1 MMAFFCGWRGGVYD
15 SLKSTSDD
23 QRCRDGTEFGQVR
36 RSSPG
41 KRGASLL
48 SCLVARKSVC
58 LRRAAGGKRSQ
69 IVRYGRFLD
78 NRKVTVARLI
88 EGWGRQT
95 SVAASGRHVLAVH
108 DTSEINF
115 RTTPEHRRGLGEI
128 AKGNSYG
135 VLLHA
140 MLAID
145 AQSGDSLGL
154 VSGEIWTRQG
164 RQVISHDKR
173 AASERESR
181 RWLSTALATKQ
192 VLAAASMVT
201 VIGDR
206 ESDIYSAWAQFPEG
220 KFHLL
225 SRAMQD
231 RALVAG
237 GSLDATVAAFPVAAR
252 RTLELVERAD
262 RPARHAELEMRF
274 GEVTIKR
281 PHRCDP
287 DLPEGVRLRVVEI
300 SEPTPPAGQE
310 PLRWCLLTT
319 HQVKSPAEAWQI
331 VDWYKLRWTIE
342 QLFRTLKKQG
352 LRLED
357 SQIETAER
365 LLKLTAIATHAAA
378 LIMQLV
384 QARDGQHI
392 QPASIA
398 FTSDEIAALHAIE
411 ADQYTP
417 RTAKQQNP
425 HPKQS
430 LAWAAWIIARLG
442 GWDGYSSSKPPG
454 PITFR
459 HGLDYFHGIAKGWT
473 LRNV

>member
-1 MMAFFCGWRGGVYD
+1 MMAEFGGERGGGCD
-15 SLKSTSDD
+15 SLRRTSDD
-23 QRCRDGTEFGQVR
+23 QRCGDGTEFGQLR

-48 SCLVARKSVC
+48 SCMVARKSVC

-78 NRKVTVARLI
+78 NRKVTVGGLI
-88 EGWGRQT
+88 EGWGKQT
-95 SVAASGRHVLAVH
+95 ALAAAGRHVLAIH

-115 RTTPEHRRGLGEI
+115 RTSPEHRRGLGEV
-128 AKGNSYG
+128 AKGNSHG

-140 MLAID
+140 MLAVD

-154 VSGEIWTRQG
+154 VGGEIWTRQG
-164 RQVISHDKR
+164 RQVIAHDKR
-173 AASERESR
+173 SASERESR
-181 RWLSTALATKQ
+181 RWLSTAQAAKQ
-192 VLAAASMVT
+192 VLAAASTVT

-206 ESDIYSAWAQFPEG
+206 ESDIYSAWTQAPEDR
-220 KFHLL
+220 FHLL
-225 SRAMQD
+225 SRSMQD
-231 RALVAG
+231 RALVG
-237 GSLDATVAAFPVAAR
+237 GSLLDATVAGWPAVACR
-252 RTLELVERAD
+252 RLELVERAG

-281 PHRCDP
+281 PHRCDRH
-287 DLPEGVRLRVVEI
+287 LPESVRLRVVEV
-300 SEPTPPAGQE
+300 SEPTPPAGQD

-319 HQVKSPAEAWQI
+319 HQIQDAAEAWQI
-331 VDWYKLRWTIE
+331 VEWYKLRWTIE
-342 QLFRTLKKQG
+342 QLFRTLKRQG

-357 SQIETAER
+357 SQVETAER
-365 LLKLTAIATHAAA
+365 LLKITAIATHAAA

-384 QARDGQHI
+384 QARDGKRI

-398 FTSDEIAALHAIE
+398 FTADEIAALQAIE
-411 ADQYTP
+411 ADQYAP
-417 RTAKQQNP
+417 RTEKQRNP

-454 PITFR
+454 PITFK
-459 HGLDYFHGIAKGWT
+459 HGLDYFHGIAKGWS
-473 LRNV
+473 LRYV

>member
-1 MMAFFCGWRGGVYD
+1 M
-15 SLKSTSDD
+15 
-23 QRCRDGTEFGQVR
+23 
-36 RSSPG
+36 
-41 KRGASLL
+41 
-48 SCLVARKSVC
+48 VARKSVC

-78 NRKVTVARLI
+78 NRKVTVASLI
-88 EGWGRQT
+88 EGWSKQT
-95 SVAASGRHVLAVH
+95 AVAVAGRHVLAIH
-108 DTSEINF
+108 DTSEINY
-115 RTTPEHRRGLGEI
+115 RTSPEHRRGLGEI

-135 VLLHA
+135 VLLHP
-140 MLAID
+140 MLAVD
-145 AQSGDSLGL
+145 GQSGDSLGL
-154 VSGEIWTRQG
+154 VAGEIWTRQG
-164 RQVISHDKR
+164 RQMIAHDKR

-181 RWLSTALATKQ
+181 RWLSTALASKQ

-225 SRAMQD
+225 SRSMQD
-231 RALVAG
+231 RALVGG
-237 GSLDATVAAFPVAAR
+237 GSLDATVAAFPIAAR
-252 RTLELVERAD
+252 RTLELAERVG
-262 RPARHAELEMRF
+262 RPARHAELELRF

-287 DLPEGVRLRVVEI
+287 DLPQGVRLRVVEV
-300 SEPTPPAGQE
+300 SEPNPPAGQD

-319 HQVKSPAEAWQI
+319 HQVQSSAEAWQI
-331 VDWYKLRWTIE
+331 VEWYKLRWTIE

-357 SQIETAER
+357 SQVETAER

-384 QARDGQHI
+384 QARDGQRI

-398 FTSDEIAALHAIE
+398 FTDGEIAALHAVE

-417 RTAKQQNP
+417 RTEKQRNP

-454 PITFR
+454 PITFK

>member
-1 MMAFFCGWRGGVYD
+1 M
-15 SLKSTSDD
+15 
-23 QRCRDGTEFGQVR
+23 
-36 RSSPG
+36 
-41 KRGASLL
+41 
-48 SCLVARKSVC
+48 VARKSVC
-58 LRRAAGGKRSQ
+58 LRRAAGGQRSQ

-78 NRKVTVARLI
+78 NRKVTVGSLI
-88 EGWGRQT
+88 EGWGKQT
-95 SVAASGRHVLAVH
+95 TVAAAGRHVLAIQ

-115 RTTPEHRRGLGEI
+115 RTSKEHRRGLGEI
-128 AKGNSYG
+128 ARGNSYG

-154 VSGEIWTRQG
+154 VAGEIWTRQG
-164 RQVISHDKR
+164 RQVIAHDKR

-181 RWLSTALATKQ
+181 RWLSTARASKQ
-192 VLAAASMVT
+192 VLSAASLVT
-201 VIGDR
+201 VIGAR
-206 ESDIYSAWAQFPEG
+206 ESDLYSAWAQLPEG
-220 KFHLL
+220 NFHLL

-231 RALVAG
+231 RALAEG
-237 GSLDATVAAFPVAAR
+237 GSLDATVAAFPVAGH
-252 RTLELVERAD
+252 RTLELVERAG
-262 RPARHAELEMRF
+262 RPTREVELEMRF
-274 GEVTIKR
+274 GEVTLKR

-300 SEPTPPAGQE
+300 SEPDPPAGQE

-319 HQVKSPAEAWQI
+319 HQVESPAEAWQI

-352 LRLED
+352 LQLED
-357 SQIETAER
+357 SQVETAER
-365 LLKLTAIATHAAA
+365 LLKLTAIAAHAAA

-384 QARDGQHI
+384 QARDGLRI

-398 FTSDEIAALHAIE
+398 FTTDEIAALHAIE
-411 ADQYTP
+411 ADQYAP
-417 RTAKQQNP
+417 RTEKQRNP
-425 HPKQS
+425 HPQQS

-454 PITFR
+454 PITFK

>member
-1 MMAFFCGWRGGVYD
+1 MMADFCGRWGSAHD
-15 SLKSTSDD
+15 SLSGTSED
-23 QRCRDGTEFGQVR
+23 QRCRDGTEFGQVWR
-36 RSSPG
+36 LPPG

-48 SCLVARKSVC
+48 SCMVARKSVC
-58 LRRAAGGKRSQ
+58 LRRAAGGQRSQ

-78 NRKVTVARLI
+78 NRKVTVGGLI

-95 SVAASGRHVLAVH
+95 SVAAAGRHVLAIH

-115 RTTPEHRRGLGEI
+115 RTSPDHRRGLGEI

-135 VLLHA
+135 VLLHP
-140 MLAID
+140 MLAVD

-154 VSGEIWTRQG
+154 VAGEIWTRQG
-164 RQVISHDKR
+164 RQVIAHDKR
-173 AASERESR
+173 AVSERESR
-181 RWLSTALATKQ
+181 RWLSTALASKQ
-192 VLAAASMVT
+192 VLSAASMVT

-206 ESDIYSAWAQFPEG
+206 ESDIYSAWAEIPDG
-220 KFHLL
+220 RFHVL
-225 SRAMQD
+225 SRSMQD
-231 RALVAG
+231 RVLIGG
-237 GSLDATVAAFPVAAR
+237 GSLDATVAAFPIAAC
-252 RTLELVERAD
+252 RTLELVERAG
-262 RPARHAELEMRF
+262 RPTRDAELEMRF

-281 PHRCDP
+281 PRRCDP
-287 DLPEGVRLRVVEI
+287 GLPEGVRLRVVEV
-300 SEPTPPAGQE
+300 SEPNPPAGQE

-319 HQVKSPAEAWQI
+319 HQVESSADAWQI
-331 VDWYKLRWTIE
+331 VAWYELRWTIE

-357 SQIETAER
+357 SQVETADR

-378 LIMQLV
+378 LVMQLV
-384 QARDGQHI
+384 QARDGQRI

-398 FTSDEIAALHAIE
+398 FTTDEIDALHAIE
-411 ADQYTP
+411 ADQYAP
-417 RTAKQQNP
+417 RTEKQRNP
-425 HPKQS
+425 HPKES

-442 GWDGYSSSKPPG
+442 GWDGYSSSRPPG
-454 PITFR
+454 PITFK

>member
-1 MMAFFCGWRGGVYD
+1 M
-15 SLKSTSDD
+15 
-23 QRCRDGTEFGQVR
+23 
-36 RSSPG
+36 
-41 KRGASLL
+41 
-48 SCLVARKSVC
+48 VARKSVC
-58 LRRAAGGKRSQ
+58 LRRAAGGKRAQ

-78 NRKVTVARLI
+78 NRKVTVASLI

-95 SVAASGRHVLAVH
+95 AVAAAGRHVLAIH

-115 RTTPEHRRGLGEI
+115 RTSPEDRRGLGEI
-128 AKGNSYG
+128 GKGNSYG

-140 MLAID
+140 MLAVD

-154 VSGEIWTRQG
+154 VAGEIWTRQG
-164 RQVISHDKR
+164 RQVIAHDKR
-173 AASERESR
+173 VESERESR
-181 RWLSTALATKQ
+181 RWLSTALAAKQ
-192 VLAAASMVT
+192 VLSAASMVT

-206 ESDIYSAWAQFPEG
+206 ESDIYSAWVRGPDA

-225 SRAMQD
+225 SRSMQD
-231 RALVAG
+231 RALVG
-237 GSLDATVAAFPVAAR
+237 GGYLDATVAAFPVAAR
-252 RTLELVERAD
+252 RSLDLVERAG
-262 RPARHAELEMRF
+262 RPARCAELEMRF

-281 PHRCDP
+281 PKRCDP
-287 DLPEGVRLRVVEI
+287 NLPEGVRLRVVEV
-300 SEPTPPAGQE
+300 SEPNPPAGQD

-319 HQVKSPAEAWQI
+319 HQVRSPAEAWQI

-342 QLFRTLKKQG
+342 QLFRVLKKQG

-357 SQIETAER
+357 SQVEAADR

-384 QARDGQHI
+384 QARDGRRV

-398 FTSDEIAALHAIE
+398 FDADEIAALHAIE
-411 ADQYTP
+411 ADQYVP
-417 RTAKQQNP
+417 STAKQQNP

>member
-1 MMAFFCGWRGGVYD
+1 M
-15 SLKSTSDD
+15 
-23 QRCRDGTEFGQVR
+23 
-36 RSSPG
+36 
-41 KRGASLL
+41 
-48 SCLVARKSVC
+48 VARKSVC
-58 LRRAAGGKRSQ
+58 LRRAAGGQRSQ

-78 NRKVTVARLI
+78 NRKVTVTSLI
-88 EGWGRQT
+88 EGWSRQT
-95 SVAASGRHVLAVH
+95 AVAAAGRHVLAIH

-115 RTTPEHRRGLGEI
+115 RTSPEHRRGLGEI

-140 MLAID
+140 MLAVD
-145 AQSGDSLGL
+145 GQSGDSLGL
-154 VSGEIWTRQG
+154 VAGEIWTRQG
-164 RQVISHDKR
+164 RQVVAHDKR

-192 VLAAASMVT
+192 VLSAASAVT

-225 SRAMQD
+225 SRSMQD
-231 RALVAG
+231 RALVGG
-237 GSLDATVAAFPVAAR
+237 GSLDATVAAFPLADR
-252 RTLELVERAD
+252 RRLELVARPN
-262 RPARHAELEMRF
+262 RPARLAALELRF
-274 GEVTIKR
+274 GEVILKR
-281 PHRCDP
+281 PRRCDA
-287 DLPEGVRLRVVEI
+287 DLPEGVRLRVIEV
-300 SEPTPPAGQE
+300 SEPNPPADQE

-319 HQVKSPAEAWQI
+319 HRVQSAAEAWQI
-331 VDWYKLRWTIE
+331 VAWYKQRWTIE
-342 QLFRTLKKQG
+342 QLFRTLKRQG

-357 SQIETAER
+357 SQVETADR

-384 QARDGQHI
+384 QARDGQRL

-398 FTSDEIAALHAIE
+398 FTPDQIAALQAIE

-425 HPKQS
+425 HPIAS

-454 PITFR
+454 PITFK
-459 HGLDYFHGIAKGWT
+459 HGLDYFHGIAKGWS

>member
-1 MMAFFCGWRGGVYD
+1 MVDFVGDEAGGCD
-15 SLKSTSDD
+15 SLKRTSGY
-23 QRCRDGTEFGQVR
+23 QRCRDGVELGQFW

-48 SCLVARKSVC
+48 SCMVARESAC
-58 LRRAAGGKRSQ
+58 LRRAAGGERSQ

-78 NRKVTVARLI
+78 NRKVTVASLI
-88 EGWGRQT
+88 EGWGKQT
-95 SVAASGRHVLAVH
+95 SVAAAGRHVLAVQ

-115 RTTPEHRRGLGEI
+115 RTIPEHRRGLGEI
-128 AKGNSYG
+128 ARGNSHG

-140 MLAID
+140 MLAVD

-154 VSGEIWTRQG
+154 VAGEIWTRRE
-164 RQVISHDKR
+164 RQVIAHDKR

-181 RWLSTALATKQ
+181 RWLSTALAAKQ
-192 VLAAASMVT
+192 VLSAASMVT
-201 VIGDR
+201 VMGDR
-206 ESDIYSAWAQFPEG
+206 ESDLYNAWGELPEG

-225 SRAMQD
+225 SRSMQD
-231 RALVAG
+231 RALLEG
-237 GSLDATVAAFPVAAR
+237 GSLDATVAAFPVASCR
-252 RTLELVERAD
+252 SLEVVERAG
-262 RPARHAELEMRF
+262 RPARRAKLELRF

-287 DLPEGVRLRVVEI
+287 ALPDGVRLRVVEV
-300 SEPTPPAGQE
+300 SELDPPAGQQA
-310 PLRWCLLTT
+310 LRWCLLTT
-319 HQVKSPAEAWQI
+319 HQVQSAVEAWQI
-331 VDWYKLRWTIE
+331 VDWYKLRWAIE

-357 SQIETAER
+357 SQVETAER

-384 QARDGQHI
+384 QARDGQRL
-392 QPASIA
+392 QPASVA
-398 FTSDEIAALHAIE
+398 FSDDEIDALQAIE
-411 ADQYTP
+411 ASKYAP
-417 RTAKQQNP
+417 RTEKQRNP
-425 HPKQS
+425 HPSRS

-442 GWDGYSSSKPPG
+442 GWDGYSSSRPPG
-454 PITFR
+454 PITFK
-459 HGLDYFHGIAKGWT
+459 HGLDYFKGIAAGWA

>member
-1 MMAFFCGWRGGVYD
+1 MMVDFVGEAGGGYD
-15 SLKSTSDD
+15 LLNRTSGD
-23 QRCRDGTEFGQVR
+23 QRCRDGIEFGQLWR
-36 RSSPG
+36 WSPR

-48 SCLVARKSVC
+48 SSMVARASAC
-58 LRRAAGGKRSQ
+58 LRRAAGGRRSQ

-78 NRKVTVARLI
+78 NRKVTVGGLI
-88 EGWGRQT
+88 EGWGQQT
-95 SVAASGRHVLAVH
+95 AVAAAGRHVLAIH

-115 RTTPEHRRGLGEI
+115 HTSPEHRRGLGEI
-128 AKGNSYG
+128 ARGNSHG

-140 MLAID
+140 MLAVD
-145 AQSGDSLGL
+145 GQSGDSLGL
-154 VSGEIWTRQG
+154 VAGEIWTRQG
-164 RQVISHDKR
+164 RQVIAHDKR

-181 RWLSTALATKQ
+181 RWLSTAVASKQ
-192 VLAAASMVT
+192 VLSAASMVT

-206 ESDIYSAWAQFPEG
+206 ESDIYSAWSQFPEG
-220 KFHLL
+220 RFHLL
-225 SRAMQD
+225 SRSMQD
-231 RALVAG
+231 RALVEG
-237 GSLDATVAAFPVAAR
+237 GSLDATVAAFPVASCR
-252 RTLELVERAD
+252 RLELVERAG
-262 RPARHAELEMRF
+262 RPARPARLELRF

-281 PHRCDP
+281 PHRCDAK
-287 DLPEGVRLRVVEI
+287 LPEGVRLRVVAV
-300 SEPTPPAGQE
+300 SELDAPAGQQ

-319 HQVKSPAEAWQI
+319 HQVQSPADAWQI
-331 VDWYKLRWTIE
+331 VDWYKQRWTIE

-352 LRLED
+352 LQLEE
-357 SQIETAER
+357 SQVETAER

-384 QARDGQHI
+384 QARDGQRI

-398 FTSDEIAALHAIE
+398 FTQDEIAALQAIE
-411 ADQYTP
+411 ADQYAP
-417 RTAKQQNP
+417 RTEKQRNP
-425 HPKQS
+425 HPKET

>member
-1 MMAFFCGWRGGVYD
+1 M
-15 SLKSTSDD
+15 
-23 QRCRDGTEFGQVR
+23 
-36 RSSPG
+36 
-41 KRGASLL
+41 
-48 SCLVARKSVC
+48 VARKSVC
-58 LRRAAGGKRSQ
+58 LRRAAGGQRPE

-78 NRKVTVARLI
+78 NRKVTVASLI
-88 EGWGRQT
+88 EGWGKQT
-95 SVAASGRHVLAVH
+95 AVAAAGRHVLAIH

-115 RTTPEHRRGLGEI
+115 RTSPEHRRGLGEI

-140 MLAID
+140 MLAVD

-154 VSGEIWTRQG
+154 VGGEIWTRQG
-164 RQVISHDKR
+164 RQVVAHDKR

-206 ESDIYSAWAQFPEG
+206 ESDIYSTWAQFPEG
-220 KFHLL
+220 RFHLL
-225 SRAMQD
+225 SRSMQD
-231 RALVAG
+231 RALVG
-237 GSLDATVAAFPVAAR
+237 GGGLDTTVAALPVAAR
-252 RTLELVERAD
+252 RTLELVERAG

-287 DLPEGVRLRVVEI
+287 DLPEGVRLRVVEV
-300 SEPTPPAGQE
+300 SEPNPPAGQE

-319 HQVKSPAEAWQI
+319 HQVQSPAEAWQI

-342 QLFRTLKKQG
+342 QLFRVLKRQG

-357 SQIETAER
+357 SQVETAER

-384 QARDGQHI
+384 QARDGQRI

-398 FTSDEIAALHAIE
+398 FTADEIAALHAIE
-411 ADQYTP
+411 ADQYAP
-417 RTAKQQNP
+417 RTEKQRNP
-425 HPKQS
+425 HPEES

-442 GWDGYSSSKPPG
+442 GWDGYASSKPPG
-454 PITFR
+454 PITFK
-459 HGLDYFHGIAKGWT
+459 HGLDYFNGIAKGWT

>member
-1 MMAFFCGWRGGVYD
+1 M
-15 SLKSTSDD
+15 
-23 QRCRDGTEFGQVR
+23 
-36 RSSPG
+36 
-41 KRGASLL
+41 
-48 SCLVARKSVC
+48 VARKSVC
-58 LRRAAGGKRSQ
+58 LRRAAGGQRSQ

-78 NRKVTVARLI
+78 NRKVTVASLI
-88 EGWGRQT
+88 EDWSRQT
-95 SVAASGRHVLAVH
+95 AVAAAGRHVLAIH

-115 RTTPEHRRGLGEI
+115 RTSPEHRRGLGEI

-140 MLAID
+140 MLAIE

-154 VSGEIWTRQG
+154 VAGGIWTRQG
-164 RQVISHDKR
+164 RQVVAHDKR

-192 VLAAASMVT
+192 VLSAASMVT

-225 SRAMQD
+225 SRSMQD
-231 RALVAG
+231 RALVGG
-237 GSLDATVAAFPVAAR
+237 GSLDATVAAFPLADR
-252 RTLELVERAD
+252 RRLELVARTN
-262 RPARHAELEMRF
+262 RPARLAELELRF
-274 GEVTIKR
+274 GEVALKR
-281 PHRCDP
+281 PRRCDAN
-287 DLPEGVRLRVVEI
+287 LPEGMRLRAIEV
-300 SEPTPPAGQE
+300 SEPNPPAGQE

-319 HQVKSPAEAWQI
+319 HQVQSAAEAWQI
-331 VDWYKLRWTIE
+331 VAWYKQRWTIE
-342 QLFRTLKKQG
+342 QLFRTLKRQG

-357 SQIETAER
+357 SQIETADR

-384 QARDGQHI
+384 QARDGQRP

-398 FTSDEIAALHAIE
+398 FTADEIAALHAIE
-411 ADQYTP
+411 ADQYAP
-417 RTAKQQNP
+417 RTEKQRNP
-425 HPKQS
+425 NPIAS

-454 PITFR
+454 PITFK
-459 HGLDYFHGIAKGWT
+459 HGLDYFHGIAKGWS

>member
-1 MMAFFCGWRGGVYD
+1 
-15 SLKSTSDD
+15 
-23 QRCRDGTEFGQVR
+23 
-36 RSSPG
+36 
-41 KRGASLL
+41 
-48 SCLVARKSVC
+48 VC

-78 NRKVTVARLI
+78 HRKVTVASLI
-88 EGWGRQT
+88 EGWGQQT
-95 SVAASGRHVLAVH
+95 AVAAAGRHVLAIH

-115 RTTPEHRRGLGEI
+115 RTTAERRRGLGEI

-145 AQSGDSLGL
+145 AQGGDSLGL
-154 VSGEIWTRQG
+154 VTGEIWTRQG
-164 RQVISHDKR
+164 RQSIAHDKR
-173 AASERESR
+173 AASERESQ
-181 RWLSTALATKQ
+181 RWLSTALGARQ
-192 VLAAASMVT
+192 VLSAASMVT

-206 ESDIYSAWAQFPEG
+206 ESDIYRAWAEVPG
-220 KFHLL
+220 AAFHLL
-225 SRAMQD
+225 SRSMQD
-231 RALVAG
+231 RTLLG
-237 GSLDATVAAFPVAAR
+237 GGNLDATVAAFPIADR
-252 RTLELVERAD
+252 RDLELAGRAG
-262 RPARHAELEMRF
+262 RPARRARLELRF

-287 DLPEGVRLRVVEI
+287 SLPQGTRLRVVEVN
-300 SEPTPPAGQE
+300 EPDPPAGQQ

-319 HQVKSPAEAWQI
+319 HRVQSLDDAWQI
-331 VDWYKLRWTIE
+331 VAWYKQRWTIE

-357 SQIETAER
+357 SQVETADR

-384 QARDGQHI
+384 QARDGQRV

-398 FTSDEIAALHAIE
+398 FTTHEIAALHAIE

-417 RTAKQQNP
+417 RTEKQRNP

-430 LAWAAWIIARLG
+430 LAWAAWIVARLG
-442 GWDGYSSSKPPG
+442 GWDGYASAKSSKPPG
-454 PITFR
+454 PITFK
-459 HGLDYFHGIAKGWT
+459 HGLQYFQAIAKGWA

>member
-1 MMAFFCGWRGGVYD
+1 M
-15 SLKSTSDD
+15 
-23 QRCRDGTEFGQVR
+23 
-36 RSSPG
+36 
-41 KRGASLL
+41 
-48 SCLVARKSVC
+48 VARKSVC
-58 LRRAAGGKRSQ
+58 LRRAAGGQRSQ

-78 NRKVTVARLI
+78 NRKVTVGGLI
-88 EGWGRQT
+88 EGWGKQT
-95 SVAASGRHVLAVH
+95 GVAAAGRHVLAIH

-115 RTTPEHRRGLGEI
+115 RTSPEHRRGLGEI

-140 MLAID
+140 MLAVD

-154 VSGEIWTRQG
+154 VGGEIWTRQG
-164 RQVISHDKR
+164 RRTIAHDKR
-173 AASERESR
+173 AESDRESR
-181 RWLSTALATKQ
+181 RWLSTAQASKQ
-192 VLAAASMVT
+192 VLSAAAMVT

-206 ESDIYSAWAQFPEG
+206 ESDIYRAWTQAPEDR
-220 KFHLL
+220 FHLL
-225 SRAMQD
+225 SRSMQD
-231 RALVAG
+231 RALVG
-237 GSLDATVAAFPVAAR
+237 GGLLDATVAAFPVAAR
-252 RTLELVERAD
+252 RSLELVERAG
-262 RPARHAELEMRF
+262 RPARHAELELRF

-281 PHRCDP
+281 PRRCDP
-287 DLPEGVRLRVVEI
+287 SLPEGVQLRVVEV
-300 SEPTPPAGQE
+300 SEPNPPAGQD

-319 HQVKSPAEAWQI
+319 HQVGDAAEAWQI
-331 VDWYKLRWTIE
+331 VAWYKLRWTIE

-357 SQIETAER
+357 SQLETAER

-384 QARDGQHI
+384 QARDGKRP

-398 FTSDEIAALHAIE
+398 FTDDEIGALHAIE
-411 ADQYTP
+411 ADQYAP
-417 RTAKQQNP
+417 RTEKQRNP
-425 HPKQS
+425 HPKES

-454 PITFR
+454 PITFK
-459 HGLDYFHGIAKGWT
+459 HGLDYFHGIAKGWS

>member
-1 MMAFFCGWRGGVYD
+1 M
-15 SLKSTSDD
+15 
-23 QRCRDGTEFGQVR
+23 
-36 RSSPG
+36 
-41 KRGASLL
+41 
-48 SCLVARKSVC
+48 VARKSVC
-58 LRRAAGGKRSQ
+58 LRRVAEGKRSQ

-78 NRKVTVARLI
+78 NGKVTVASLI
-88 EGWGRQT
+88 GGWGRQT
-95 SVAASGRHVLAVH
+95 AVAAARRHVLAIH

-115 RTTPEHRRGLGEI
+115 HTSPEHRRGLGEI

-140 MLAID
+140 MLAVD

-154 VSGEIWTRQG
+154 VAGEIWTRQG
-164 RQVISHDKR
+164 RQVIAHDKR

-181 RWLSTALATKQ
+181 RWLSTALAAKQ
-192 VLAAASMVT
+192 VLSAASMVT

-206 ESDIYSAWAQFPEG
+206 ESDMYSAWAEIPQAN
-220 KFHLL
+220 FHLL
-225 SRAMQD
+225 SRSMQD
-231 RALVAG
+231 RALLG
-237 GSLDATVAAFPVAAR
+237 GGGLDATVASFPLAAR
-252 RTLELVERAD
+252 RSLDVVERNG
-262 RPARHAELEMRF
+262 RPARTAELELRF

-281 PHRCDP
+281 PHRCDAT
-287 DLPEGVRLRVVEI
+287 LPPGACLRVVEV
-300 SEPTPPAGQE
+300 SEPNPPAGQE

-319 HQVKSPAEAWQI
+319 HQVQSVADAWQI

-342 QLFRTLKKQG
+342 QLFRVLKRQG

-357 SQIETAER
+357 SQVETADR

-384 QARDGQHI
+384 QARDGQRL
-392 QPASIA
+392 QPATTA
-398 FTSDEIAALHAIE
+398 FTADEIAALHAIE
-411 ADQYTP
+411 ADQYAP

-425 HPKQS
+425 HLNES

-459 HGLDYFHGIAKGWT
+459 HGLEYFHGIAKGWT

>member
-1 MMAFFCGWRGGVYD
+1 M
-15 SLKSTSDD
+15 
-23 QRCRDGTEFGQVR
+23 
-36 RSSPG
+36 
-41 KRGASLL
+41 
-48 SCLVARKSVC
+48 VARKSVC

-78 NRKVTVARLI
+78 NRKVTVSSLI
-88 EGWGRQT
+88 EGWGKRT
-95 SVAASGRHVLAVH
+95 AVAAAGRHVLAIQ

-115 RTTPEHRRGLGEI
+115 RTSKEHRRGLGEI
-128 AKGNSYG
+128 ARGNSYG

-154 VSGEIWTRQG
+154 VAGEIWTRQG
-164 RQVISHDKR
+164 RQVIAHDKR

-181 RWLSTALATKQ
+181 RWLSTALASKQ
-192 VLAAASMVT
+192 VLSAAARVT

-206 ESDIYSAWAQFPEG
+206 ESDLYSAWAQLPEG
-220 KFHLL
+220 NFHLL

-231 RALVAG
+231 RALIEG
-237 GSLDATVAAFPVAAR
+237 GSLDATVAAFPVAGH
-252 RTLELVERAD
+252 RTLELVERSG
-262 RPARHAELEMRF
+262 RPTRDAELEMRF
-274 GEVTIKR
+274 GEVTLKR

-300 SEPTPPAGQE
+300 SEPDPPAGQE

-319 HQVKSPAEAWQI
+319 HQVESPAEAWQI

-352 LRLED
+352 LQLED
-357 SQIETAER
+357 SQVETAER
-365 LLKLTAIATHAAA
+365 LLKLTAIAAHAAA

-384 QARDGQHI
+384 QARDGQRI

-398 FTSDEIAALHAIE
+398 FTADEIAALHAIE
-411 ADQYTP
+411 ADQYQP
-417 RTAKQQNP
+417 RTVKQQNP
-425 HPKQS
+425 HPQAS

-454 PITFR
+454 PITFK

>member
-1 MMAFFCGWRGGVYD
+1 M
-15 SLKSTSDD
+15 
-23 QRCRDGTEFGQVR
+23 
-36 RSSPG
+36 
-41 KRGASLL
+41 
-48 SCLVARKSVC
+48 VARKSVC
-58 LRRAAGGKRSQ
+58 LRRAAGGQRSQ

-78 NRKVTVARLI
+78 NRKVTVASLI
-88 EGWGRQT
+88 EGWGKQT
-95 SVAASGRHVLAVH
+95 AIAVAGRHVLAIH

-115 RTTPEHRRGLGEI
+115 RTSPEHRRGLGEI

-135 VLLHA
+135 VLLHP
-140 MLAID
+140 MLAVD

-154 VSGEIWTRQG
+154 VAGEIWTRQG
-164 RQVISHDKR
+164 RQVIAHDKR

-181 RWLSTALATKQ
+181 RWLSTALASKQ
-192 VLAAASMVT
+192 VLSAASMVT

-206 ESDIYSAWAQFPEG
+206 ESDIYSAWAQVPEG
-220 KFHLL
+220 RFHLL
-225 SRAMQD
+225 SRSMQD
-231 RALVAG
+231 RALVGG
-237 GSLDATVAAFPVAAR
+237 GSLDATVAAFPIAAR
-252 RTLELVERAD
+252 RTLGLVERAG

-287 DLPEGVRLRVVEI
+287 DLPEGVRLRVVEV
-300 SEPTPPAGQE
+300 SEPNPPAGQE
-310 PLRWCLLTT
+310 PLRWCMLTT
-319 HQVKSPAEAWQI
+319 HQVQSSADAWQI
-331 VDWYKLRWTIE
+331 VAWYKLRWTIE

-357 SQIETAER
+357 SQVETADR

-384 QARDGQHI
+384 QARDGQRI

-398 FTSDEIAALHAIE
+398 FTADEIGALHATE
-411 ADQYTP
+411 ADQYAP
-417 RTAKQQNP
+417 RTEKQRNP
-425 HPKQS
+425 HPKDT

-454 PITFR
+454 PITFK
-459 HGLDYFHGIAKGWT
+459 HGLDYFHGIAKGWA

>member
-1 MMAFFCGWRGGVYD
+1 M
-15 SLKSTSDD
+15 
-23 QRCRDGTEFGQVR
+23 
-36 RSSPG
+36 
-41 KRGASLL
+41 
-48 SCLVARKSVC
+48 VARKSVC
-58 LRRAAGGKRSQ
+58 LRRAAGGQRSQ

-78 NRKVTVARLI
+78 NRKVTVASLI
-88 EGWGRQT
+88 EGWGKQT
-95 SVAASGRHVLAVH
+95 AIAVAGRHVLAIH

-115 RTTPEHRRGLGEI
+115 RTSPEHRRGLGEI

-135 VLLHA
+135 VLLHP
-140 MLAID
+140 MLAVD

-154 VSGEIWTRQG
+154 VAGEIWTRQG
-164 RQVISHDKR
+164 RQVIAHDKR

-181 RWLSTALATKQ
+181 RWLSTALASKQ
-192 VLAAASMVT
+192 VLSAASMVT

-206 ESDIYSAWAQFPEG
+206 ESDIYSAWAQVPEG
-220 KFHLL
+220 RFHLL
-225 SRAMQD
+225 SRSMQD
-231 RALVAG
+231 RALVGG
-237 GSLDATVAAFPVAAR
+237 GSLDATVAAFPIAAR
-252 RTLELVERAD
+252 RTLGLVERAG

-287 DLPEGVRLRVVEI
+287 DLPEGVRLRVVEV
-300 SEPTPPAGQE
+300 SEPNPPAGQE

-319 HQVKSPAEAWQI
+319 HQVQSSADAWQI
-331 VDWYKLRWTIE
+331 VAWYKLRWTIE

-357 SQIETAER
+357 SQVETADR

-384 QARDGQHI
+384 QARDGQRI

-398 FTSDEIAALHAIE
+398 FTADEIGALHATE
-411 ADQYTP
+411 ADQYAP
-417 RTAKQQNP
+417 RTEKQRNP
-425 HPKQS
+425 HPKDT

-454 PITFR
+454 PITFK
-459 HGLDYFHGIAKGWT
+459 HGLDYFHGIAKGWA

>member
-1 MMAFFCGWRGGVYD
+1 M
-15 SLKSTSDD
+15 
-23 QRCRDGTEFGQVR
+23 
-36 RSSPG
+36 
-41 KRGASLL
+41 
-48 SCLVARKSVC
+48 VARKSVC
-58 LRRAAGGKRSQ
+58 LRHAAGGKRSQ

-78 NRKVTVARLI
+78 NRKVTLASLI
-88 EGWGRQT
+88 VGWGKQT
-95 SVAASGRHVLAVH
+95 AGAAAGRHVLAIH

-115 RTTPEHRRGLGEI
+115 RTSPEHRRGLGEI

-140 MLAID
+140 MLAVD
-145 AQSGDSLGL
+145 GQSGDSLGL
-154 VSGEIWTRQG
+154 VAGEIWTRQG
-164 RQVISHDKR
+164 RQVIAHDKR

-181 RWLSTALATKQ
+181 RWLSTALAAKQ
-192 VLAAASMVT
+192 VLSAASMVT

-225 SRAMQD
+225 SRSMQD
-231 RALVAG
+231 RALVEG
-237 GSLDATVAAFPVAAR
+237 GLLDATVAAFPVAAR
-252 RTLELVERAD
+252 RTLELVERAG
-262 RPARHAELEMRF
+262 RPPRDAELEMRF

-287 DLPEGVRLRVVEI
+287 SLPQGMRLRVVEV
-300 SEPTPPAGQE
+300 SEPNPPAGQE

-319 HQVKSPAEAWQI
+319 HQVESPAEAWQI
-331 VDWYKLRWTIE
+331 VAWYKLRWTIE

-357 SQIETAER
+357 SQVETAER

-384 QARDGQHI
+384 QARDGKRI

-398 FTSDEIAALHAIE
+398 FTADEIAALHAIE
-411 ADQYTP
+411 ADQYAP
-417 RTAKQQNP
+417 RTEKQRNP
-425 HPKQS
+425 HPRQS
-430 LAWAAWIIARLG
+430 LAWAAWVIARLG
-442 GWDGYSSSKPPG
+442 GWDGYSSSRPPG
-454 PITFR
+454 PITFK

>member
-1 MMAFFCGWRGGVYD
+1 M
-15 SLKSTSDD
+15 
-23 QRCRDGTEFGQVR
+23 
-36 RSSPG
+36 
-41 KRGASLL
+41 
-48 SCLVARKSVC
+48 VARKSVC

-78 NRKVTVARLI
+78 NRKVTVSGLI
-88 EGWGRQT
+88 EGWGMQPA
-95 SVAASGRHVLAVH
+95 VAVAGRHVLAIQ

-115 RTTPEHRRGLGEI
+115 RTTPGHRRGLGEI
-128 AKGNSYG
+128 ARGNSHG

-140 MLAID
+140 MLAVD

-154 VSGEIWTRQG
+154 VAGEIWTRQG
-164 RQVISHDKR
+164 RQTIAHDKR

-181 RWLSTALATKQ
+181 RWLSTAVAAKR
-192 VLAAASMVT
+192 VLAGASMVT
-201 VIGDR
+201 AIGDR
-206 ESDIYSAWAQFPEG
+206 ESDIYGGWAQAPESS
-220 KFHLL
+220 FHLL
-225 SRAMQD
+225 SRSMQD
-231 RALVAG
+231 RALVGG
-237 GSLDATVAAFPVAAR
+237 GSLDATVASWPVAAR
-252 RTLELVERAD
+252 RTLELVERAG
-262 RPARHAELEMRF
+262 RPARDAELEMRL

-281 PHRCDP
+281 PRRCDS

-300 SEPTPPAGQE
+300 SEPNPPAGHD

-319 HQVKSPAEAWQI
+319 HQVQSSDDAWQI
-331 VDWYKLRWTIE
+331 VAWYKLRWTIE

-357 SQIETAER
+357 SQVETAER
-365 LLKLTAIATHAAA
+365 LLKLTAITTHAAA
-378 LIMQLV
+378 LIIQLV
-384 QARDGQHI
+384 QGRDGKRL

-398 FTSDEIAALHAIE
+398 FTANEIAALQAIE
-411 ADQYTP
+411 ADQYAP
-417 RTAKQQNP
+417 RTEKQQNP

-454 PITFR
+454 PITFK
-459 HGLDYFHGIAKGWT
+459 HGLDYFHGIAKGWS